1 MNQSIKAVALV
12 DGTCALCSGLT
23 RFAARR
29 DPKMQLR
36 FAALQSEEGQLLLRK
51 SGLDPDRRDT
61 FVLLKNGRIY
71 TRSSAALEL
80 MGELQGGWP
89 LLRALKIVPRKL
101 RDAVYKIIAA
111 WRHKLVPTSANEGHS
126 CRIADA
132 RLLQERVLDG
142 EQATREFWQ
151 QQEVLAAHE
160 LEDNKGR
167 RWRK

>member
-1 MNQSIKAVALV
+1 MNHSIKAVALV

-29 DPKMQLR
+29 DPEKQLR
-36 FAALQSEEGQLLLRK
+36 FAALQSEEGQLLLKK

-61 FVLLKNGRIY
+61 FVLLKNGRGY

-80 MGELQGGWP
+80 MGLLHGGWP
-89 LLRALKIVPRKL
+89 LLRMLKIVPLNL
-101 RDAVYKIIAA
+101 RDAVYKLIAA
-111 WRHKLVPTSANEGHS
+111 SRHKLVPNSANEGHS
-126 CRIADA
+126 CQITDA

-151 QQEVLAAHE
+151 QQEALAAHE
-160 LEDNKGR
+160 LEDDQGR
-167 RWRK
+167 R